1 MNLISRI
8 KDSLHVLMSDDYKV
22 VSPEELQKRKEQN
35 ARDTCAM
42 FARGNI
48 SLTQGSYITPQE
60 QEEARKE
67 VLSYKF

>member
-1 MNLISRI
+1 MNFMSCL
-8 KDSLHVLMSDDYKV
+8 KDSLHVLRSDDYKV
-22 VSPEELQKRKEQN
+22 VSPEELQKRKEEN
-35 ARDTCAM
+35 ARDTCVM

-60 QEEARKE
+60 QEETRKE